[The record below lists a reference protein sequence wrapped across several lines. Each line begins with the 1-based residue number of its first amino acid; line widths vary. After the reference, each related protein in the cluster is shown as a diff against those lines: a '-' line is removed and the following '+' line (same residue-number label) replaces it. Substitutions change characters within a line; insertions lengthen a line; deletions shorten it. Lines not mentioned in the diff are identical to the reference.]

1 MKSILNSKLALGFSL
16 LAVLFFSCQKD
27 PTTLGLDLQP
37 DSDKINGI
45 SLDTSTIKAYFVR
58 EDSLSTD
65 ERTYA
70 LLGSYTDPL
79 FGRSDAAFMTQIR
92 LSTSNVSFGTAPFA
106 DSIVL
111 YVNYRSYYGD
121 TNTTQTISVYE
132 MDKDLYIDS
141 SYYSNLNPSQYILN
155 NTLLATKSYNPKPS
169 GEPLAIKLDSSLAN
183 KFFAAT
189 STNLSTNEEFIK
201 FFKGLYIKTDS
212 ISSGGAIIYYDL
224 LSINSK
230 ITMYYHANSDTTSL
244 KFDFPINSN
253 CARVNLFKH
262 NYSTVVPSL
271 STSIGDSLSSDTLL
285 YLQGMSG
292 LMAKIKIPYLSTL
305 KDSAT
310 IAIVKAELI
319 IPVENYFDATMYKT
333 PAKLLLVSYNSS
345 GTYDFL
351 LDYFVGSSYFGG
363 SYNESDKT
371 YRFNISRYAQQ
382 LVDQTRTDF
391 GLALFVSDNR
401 VSANR
406 LIVKGPKCV
415 NNGMRLS
422 ITYLKP

>member
-1 MKSILNSKLALGFSL
+1 
-16 LAVLFFSCQKD
+16 
-27 PTTLGLDLQP
+27 
-37 DSDKINGI
+37 
-45 SLDTSTIKAYFVR
+45 
-58 EDSLSTD
+58 
-65 ERTYA
+65 
-70 LLGSYTDPL
+70 
-79 FGRSDAAFMTQIR
+79 
-92 LSTSNVSFGTAPFA
+92 
-106 DSIVL
+106 
-111 YVNYRSYYGD
+111 
-121 TNTTQTISVYE
+121 
-132 MDKDLYIDS
+132 
-141 SYYSNLNPSQYILN
+141 
-155 NTLLATKSYNPKPS
+155 
-169 GEPLAIKLDSSLAN
+169 
-183 KFFAAT
+183 
-189 STNLSTNEEFIK
+189 
-201 FFKGLYIKTDS
+201 
-212 ISSGGAIIYYDL
+212 
-224 LSINSK
+224 
-230 ITMYYHANSDTTSL
+230 
-244 KFDFPINSN
+244 
-253 CARVNLFKH
+253 
-262 NYSTVVPSL
+262 
-271 STSIGDSLSSDTLL
+271 
-285 YLQGMSG
+285 
-292 LMAKIKIPYLSTL
+292 MAKIKIPYLSTL

>member
-1 MKSILNSKLALGFSL
+1 MGFSL
-16 LAVLFFSCQKD
+16 LVGLFFSCQKD

-45 SLDTSTIKAYFVR
+45 SLDTSTVKAYFIK

-70 LLGSYTDPL
+70 LLGSYNDPV
-79 FGRSDAAFMTQIR
+79 FGYSNAAFMTQIR
-92 LSTSNVSFGTAPFA
+92 LSTSNVSFGTLPVA

-111 YVNYRSYYGD
+111 YLNYRSYYGD

-132 MDKDLYIDS
+132 MDKDLFIDS
-141 SYYSNLNPSQYILN
+141 SYYSKLNPSQYILN

-183 KFFAAT
+183 KFLTAT
-189 STNLSTNEEFIK
+189 STNLSTNVEFLK
-201 FFKGLYIKTDS
+201 YFKGLYVKADS
-212 ISSGGAIIYYDL
+212 TSSTGAIIYYDL
-224 LSINSK
+224 LSISSK
-230 ITMYYHANSDTTSL
+230 VTLYYSNQSGDSL
-244 KFDFPINSN
+244 KFDFPINSS
-253 CARVNLFKH
+253 CARVNLFRH
-262 NYSTVVPSL
+262 NYSTVPSL
-271 STSIGDSLSSDTLL
+271 NTSIGDSLSSDTLL

-319 IPVENYFDATMYKT
+319 IPVEDFYDVTMYKT

-351 LDYFVGSSYFGG
+351 LDYFLGSSYFGG
-363 SYNESDKT
+363 TYNESDKT

-406 LIVKGPKCV
+406 LILKGPKCV